1 MIPSFE
7 QRHSA
12 GHRLVANTWGA
23 IGGAAVGVIGNAV
36 MSDGGGGG
44 GGGAGSSSQS
54 RDPWMPLQ
62 PWILN
67 NAVAGQNLQNAYTAQ
82 PFSALQN
89 QAYANQNNQSAYMR
103 AAVPSLLGQISGQQV
118 GFDRS
123 NPNARPNAFN
133 FNGLMAAD
141 QAGKGAAQEQQAG
154 LLSMLNAGQ
163 GANAN
168 PAANTPQVTPPKP
181 EEGTFTQ
188 QANVLSGMTM
198 SGQNPDGSLLGTGG
212 YGTFRYGMPM
222 PQPGTQQYRD
232 MSAYFANGGL
242 DPNNKYGRGAGYQ
255 HPNTNPMAYLWT
267 SGDGGYGGAPGQ
279 GEGPSSGAPG
289 GAASAGPGGTY

>member
-1 MIPSFE
+1 M
-7 QRHSA
+7 
-12 GHRLVANTWGA
+12 TWGA
-23 IGGAAVGVIGNAV
+23 IGGAAVSVVGGAL

-54 RDPWMPLQ
+54 RDPWMPAA
-62 PWILN
+62 PWLMN
-67 NAVAGQNLQNAYTAQ
+67 NLVSGQNLQNAYTAQ

-103 AAVPSLLGQISGQQV
+103 AAVPSLLGQIGGQQV

-133 FNGLMAAD
+133 FNGLMAAN
-141 QAGKGAAQEQQAG
+141 QAGQGAAQQQQAG

-163 GANAN
+163 GANTT
-168 PAANTPQVTPPKP
+168 PAANTPQVTPPKA
-181 EEGTFTQ
+181 EEGTFMQ
-188 QANVLSGMTM
+188 QNGVVSGANMSSFDGKNMYGSG
-198 SGQNPDGSLLGTGG
+198 SYGS
-212 YGTFRYGMPM
+212 FKYGMPM

-232 MSAYFANGGL
+232 MSAYFANGGS
-242 DPNNKYGRGAGYQ
+242 DPNNYYGRAS
-255 HPNTNPMAYLWT
+255 TNPYNDPKANPLAYMWT
-267 SGDGGYGGAPGQ
+267 SGSAGGAPGE

-289 GAASAGPGGTY
+289 GGASAGPGGSW